1 MALAYTVSLLPDHK
15 GMTLPKVVGDEYV
28 VDALI
33 DVTSVVAAGSVIP
46 ASALGLTTVHCVTIC
61 GNDNPNNSTNDIAVK
76 VEISAT
82 GGYESS
88 TSFALM
94 FTTMSTGTTLSND
107 ANGGSVR
114 VRVWGDL

>member
-1 MALAYTVSLLPDHK
+1 MALAYTVTLLADHK
-15 GMTLPKVVGDEYV
+15 GMTLPKVVGDEY
-28 VDALI
+28 
-33 DVTSVVAAGSVIP
+33 
-46 ASALGLTTVHCVTIC
+46 
-61 GNDNPNNSTNDIAVK
+61 DIAVK
-76 VEISAT
+76 VEINAT

-114 VRVWGDL
+114 VRVWGNL

>member
-1 MALAYTVSLLPDHK
+1 MALAYTVTALADHK
-15 GMTLPKVVGDEYV
+15 GMTVPKAVGDEYV

-46 ASALGLTTVHCVTIC
+46 ATALGLSSIHCVSIT
-61 GNDNPNNSTNDIAVK
+61 GSDNANGVLAS
-76 VEISAT
+76 VEISAA
-82 GGYESS
+82 GAYESG

-94 FTTMSTGTTLSND
+94 FTSLDGTNATLAND

-114 VRVWGDL
+114 VRVWGNL